1 MSIETGI
8 GVDCISKEMIE
19 QAEQEATSRTWGSAY
34 DLKQPEGYSE
44 EYTYSSNEKIDYF
57 SGAPLGQLVYDRT
70 YSRVKNDGSK
80 EDWRDTAHRV
90 AVGNCSFVDPKFIE
104 PGELEELEELIVSR
118 QMIPAGRHLWVTG
131 VPGRQFTQNCHVS
144 GFETGFADHCAFT
157 FSELMKG
164 GGVGSNYSSRYLETL
179 TPLSSVA
186 VRFVCNPQHADF
198 ESLLPLLGH
207 NELFDPPQGF
217 TFRIPDSREG
227 WVEALSILLDA
238 ASNGGNITILY
249 DVSDV
254 RPQGSPIRGFGG
266 ISSGPVPLV
275 KLLGEVAKL
284 TYVGMDT
291 VSGRNTN
298 LVAITPEL
306 AMKVDHLIAG
316 AVIAGNV
323 RRSARMSIMHW
334 KDPFILWFLDCKSDH
349 TDHWSTNISVEVDN
363 EFFKDLLDENSVASY
378 IYERVI
384 DGMVRD
390 GEPGFY
396 NSSLASEGESTHLG
410 ATNPCGEMPLES
422 WESCNLGHVNLA
434 FGADEDHRRSFRL
447 MARFLLRAT
456 FCDIQDPK
464 QRSVVDR
471 NRRIGVGFFGL
482 QEWLGVRGIPY
493 SQYVQH
499 GILADNLTDWFNIVR
514 EEANQYADDMGINRP
529 VKCTTLAPTGTIAK
543 LVGAAESMQCIYA
556 KYYLRRVR
564 YSDNDPEL
572 VNLMKAGIPLEYDLV
587 TPGTLVASF
596 PCEDPILTRIPIELI
611 EEQHDISIE
620 TMLEMQAFVQR
631 YYADNA
637 ISLTTNIPTY
647 EVGSPEYK
655 ETRDRLSRVIKK
667 FLPHIKGTTV
677 FPEASRPQS
686 PIERI
691 TQGEYESMVKA
702 NMNAGTSDQLLDDCQ
717 SGACPIR

>member
-1 MSIETGI
+1 LFCTPHISAKKEGGFLSTETGI
-8 GVDCISKEMIE
+8 KVDQLENF
-19 QAEQEATSRTWGSAY
+19 
-34 DLKQPEGYSE
+34 PE
-44 EYTYSSNEKIDYF
+44 NIDYF

-70 YSRVKNDGSK
+70 YSRVKEDGSK
-80 EDWRDTAHRV
+80 ETWADTVKRV
-90 AVGNCSFVDPKFIE
+90 VEGNLAFVDERFHE
-104 PGELEELEELIVSR
+104 PGEKEALTELFLSR

-179 TPLSSVA
+179 TPLSSVV
-186 VRFVCNPQHADF
+186 VRFVCNTQHADF
-198 ESLLPLLGH
+198 EALLPLLGH
-207 NELFDPPQGF
+207 NELFDPQQGF
-217 TFRIPDSREG
+217 VFRIPDSREG
-227 WVEALSILLDA
+227 WVEALSVLLDA
-238 ASNGGNITILY
+238 ASNGGGITIIY

-254 RPQGSPIRGFGG
+254 RPQGSPIKGFGG

-275 KLLGEVAKL
+275 KLLGDVAKL
-284 TYVGMDT
+284 LPDPLMHDSPVP
-291 VSGRNTN
+291 
-298 LVAITPEL
+298 ITPEL

-334 KDPFILWFLDCKSDH
+334 NDPSILWFLDCKADH

-363 EFFKDLLDENSVASY
+363 DFFKELLDEKSVASY

-390 GEPGFY
+390 GEPGLY
-396 NSSLASEGESTHLG
+396 NSSLASQGESTHLG

-422 WESCNLGHVNLA
+422 WESCNLGHINLA
-434 FGADEDHRRSFRL
+434 FGTDEDHRRSFKL

-482 QEWLGVRGIPY
+482 QEWLGLRGISY
-493 SQYVQH
+493 SQYLRH
-499 GILADNLTDWFNIVR
+499 GILADNLSDWYNIVR
-514 EEANQYADDMGINRP
+514 EEANRYADELGINRP

-543 LVGAAESMQCIYA
+543 LVGTSESMQCIYS

-564 YSDNDPEL
+564 YSDNDPEII
-572 VNLMKAGIPLEYDLV
+572 NLMKAGIPLEYDLV

-596 PCEDPILTRIPIELI
+596 PCEDPILTRIPEELV

-637 ISLTTNIPTY
+637 ISLTTNIPAY
-647 EVGSPEYK
+647 EVGTPEYH

-667 FLPHIKGTTV
+667 FYLT
-677 FPEASRPQS
+677 SREQRCFRKRRGLRAPLNES
-686 PIERI
+686 PRVSTNQWLRQI
-691 TQGEYESMVKA
+691 
-702 NMNAGTSDQLLDDCQ
+702 
-717 SGACPIR
+717 

>member
-1 MSIETGI
+1 MSTDIGI
-8 GVDCISKEMIE
+8 GVDCISKEMID
-19 QAEQEATSRTWGSAY
+19 QAEQEATNRTWGSAA
-34 DLKQPEGYSE
+34 DLKQPEEYSE
-44 EYTYSSNEKIDYF
+44 EYTFSSPEKIDYF
-57 SGAPLGQLVYDRT
+57 KGAPLGQLVYDRT
-70 YSRVKNDGSK
+70 YSRVKEDGSK
-80 EDWRDTAHRV
+80 EDWADTISRV
-90 AVGNCSFVDPKFIE
+90 VEGNLAFVDEKFHE
-104 PGELEELEELIVSR
+104 PGEKEALTELFLSR

-164 GGVGSNYSSRYLETL
+164 GGVGSNYSSRYLEAL

-186 VRFVCNPQHADF
+186 VRFICNTDHADY
-198 ESLLPLLGH
+198 EALLPYLYN
-207 NELFDPPQGF
+207 NELFDPLEGF
-217 TFRIPDSREG
+217 VYVIPDSREG
-227 WVEALSILLDA
+227 WVDALKVLLDS

-249 DVSDV
+249 DVSDI
-254 RPQGSPIRGFGG
+254 RPKGSPILGFGG
-266 ISSGPVPLV
+266 VSSGPVPLV
-275 KLLGEVAKL
+275 ELLGEVAKL
-284 TYVGMDT
+284 TYAGMDAT
-291 VSGRNTN
+291 TSRTQN
-298 LVAITPEL
+298 LLTITPEL

-334 KDPFILWFLDCKSDH
+334 KDPFILWFLDCKADH
-349 TDHWSTNISVEVDN
+349 TDHWSTNISVEIDN
-363 EFFKDLLDENSVASY
+363 DFLKDLLDEKSVASY

-434 FGADEDHRRSFRL
+434 FGDDEDHKRSFKL
-447 MARFLLRAT
+447 MARFLLRAS
-456 FCDIQDPK
+456 FCDIQDLK

-482 QEWLGVRGIPY
+482 QEWLGLRGIPY
-493 SQYVQH
+493 SQYVRH
-499 GILADNLTDWFNIVR
+499 GILADNLTNWYNIVR
-514 EEANQYADDMGINRP
+514 DEVNLYADQMGINRP

-543 LVGAAESMQCIYA
+543 LVGCAESMQCIYSR
-556 KYYLRRVR
+556 YYVRRVR
-564 YSDNDPEL
+564 YSDNDPEI
-572 VNLMKAGIPLEYDLV
+572 VNLMKAGIHLEYDLV

-596 PCEDPILTRIPIELI
+596 PCEDPILTRISEDLV
-611 EEQHDISIE
+611 EEQHEISIE

-637 ISLTTNIPTY
+637 ISLTTNVPACDAGT
-647 EVGSPEYK
+647 PEYQ

-691 TQGEYESMVKA
+691 TKEQYESMVKA

-717 SGACPIR
+717 GGACPIR

>member
-1 MSIETGI
+1 MSTDTGI
-8 GVDCISKEMIE
+8 NVECISQEMID
-19 QAEQEATSRTWGSAY
+19 QAEQEAANRTWGSAD
-34 DLKQPEGYSE
+34 DLKQV
-44 EYTYSSNEKIDYF
+44 DYF
-57 SGAPLGQLVYDRT
+57 TGAPLGQLVYDRT
-70 YSRVKNDGSK
+70 YSRIK
-80 EDWRDTAHRV
+80 EDGNKENWRNTAHRV
-90 AVGNCSFVDPKFIE
+90 AVGNCAFVDPKFIE

-164 GGVGSNYSSRYLETL
+164 GGVGSNYSSRYLDTL

-186 VRFVCNPQHADF
+186 VRFVCNPEHADF
-198 ESLLPLLGH
+198 EALLPLLGN
-207 NELFDPPQGF
+207 NELFDPQQGF

-227 WVEALSILLDA
+227 WVESLSILLDA

-254 RPQGSPIRGFGG
+254 RPKDSIIHGFGG
-266 ISSGPVPLV
+266 VSSGPLPLV
-275 KLLGEVAKL
+275 KLLRDVADLLPPLEIFSINNPCVK
-284 TYVGMDT
+284 
-291 VSGRNTN
+291 
-298 LVAITPEL
+298 ITPEL

-334 KDPFILWFLDCKSDH
+334 KDKFILWFLDCKTDH
-349 TDHWSTNISVEVDN
+349 MDHWSTNLSVEIDD
-363 EFFKDLLDENSVASY
+363 EFFKELLDENSVASY

-396 NSSLASEGESTHLG
+396 NSSLASQGESTHLG

-434 FGADEDHRRSFRL
+434 FGDDKDHRRAFRL
-447 MARFLLRAT
+447 MARFLVRSS

-464 QRSVVDR
+464 QRDVVER

-482 QEWLGVRGIPY
+482 QEWLGIRGIPY
-493 SQYVQH
+493 SQYLRH
-499 GILADNLTDWFNIVR
+499 GILADFLTNWYDIVR
-514 EEANQYADDMGINRP
+514 AEADSYADQLGINRP

-543 LVGAAESMQCIYA
+543 LAGTAESMQCIFA
-556 KYYLRRVR
+556 KYYIRRVR
-564 YSDNDPEL
+564 YSDNDPEVPNL
-572 VNLMKAGIPLEYDLV
+572 IKLGVNIEQDLY
-587 TPGTLVASF
+587 TPGTIVASF
-596 PCEDPILTRIPIELI
+596 PCEDPILTRIPDELV
-611 EEQHDISIE
+611 EEQHEIPIE
-620 TMLEMQAFVQR
+620 TMLGIQALVQR

-637 ISLTTNIPTY
+637 ISLTTNVPSC
-647 EVGSPEYK
+647 EVGSPEYFAV
-655 ETRDRLSRVIKK
+655 RDRLSKVIRK

-691 TQGEYESMVKA
+691 TKEQYHSMVKA
-702 NMNAGTSDQLLDDCQ
+702 NMNAGTSEQLLEDCQ
-717 SGACPIR
+717 GGSCPIR